1 MAKEEIP
8 KEPPGPQDLAVTT
21 AVPKGA
27 EVLDVGNYVREDR
40 YRVYTP
46 RPDGGMDY
54 RYQDCCGEPEIVSC
68 IHQFMERLPTLE
80 GMPFVFIKKD
90 GKTLVF
96 DGPQRSFTRLYEM
109 CSETLFTP
117 GLHYSPQVEAFA
129 KVMGQFRIKDLL
141 VHGIGGHIVDRS
153 GRLAAEVYN
162 QAFEALKEEVQS
174 PDYRRK
180 VSASVRRCEE
190 AYNSGVGYVDALFKV
205 HSRLLVGRIDLGFE
219 KRLVMSIDLKQV
231 DSFFKAFKNRL
242 RATALG
248 QMLVGSIWCLEC
260 TRDRGFHYHMLVF
273 FDGSK
278 HQNHKHLVQQIG
290 EQWVSSVERD
300 LQTMKGFRPEPRTD
314 LDSLATT
321 PGKATFHNCNLSEYQ
336 KPFLGQIN
344 HDDVLLRERLRENVA
359 YICKADQLL
368 GVKLSRGM
376 RTMGR
381 GELPRIKATRPGRP
395 RKQLQPASSL
405 EPNKA

>member
-8 KEPPGPQDLAVTT
+8 KEPPGPQDLAATSV
-21 AVPKGA
+21 VPKGSK
-27 EVLDVGNYVREDR
+27 VIDVGNYIREDR

-46 RPDGGMDY
+46 RPDGGLDY
-54 RYQDCCGEPEIVSC
+54 RYQDCCGEPEVISS
-68 IHQFMERLPTLE
+68 IHLFMERLPTLE
-80 GMPFVFIKKD
+80 GTPFVIVKKD
-90 GKTLVF
+90 GKTQVF
-96 DGPQRSFTRLYEM
+96 DGPRRSFTRWYEM
-109 CSETLFTP
+109 CSETPFTP
-117 GLHYSPQVEAFA
+117 GLYYSPQVEAFA
-129 KVMGQFRIKDLL
+129 KVMTQFRIKDLL

-205 HSRLLVGRIDLGFE
+205 HSRLLVGRIDLAFNRQLK
-219 KRLVMSIDLKQV
+219 KRIDVKQV
-231 DSFFKAFKNRL
+231 DSFFKSFKNRL

-260 TRDRGFHYHMLVF
+260 TRDHGFHYHMLVF

-290 EQWVSSVERD
+290 ELWVRSVERD
-300 LQTMKGFRPEPRTD
+300 LQTMQGDTPEPRTD

-344 HDDVLLRERLRENVA
+344 HDDDLLRERLRENVA

-381 GELPRIKATRPGRP
+381 GELPRIKAIRPGRP
-395 RKQLQPASSL
+395 RKQPQPAGST
-405 EPNKA
+405 EPHKA